1 MDFFERAEMFGVF
14 PSAVAAGMGVGAVL
28 SAVAV
33 VRILIP
39 HGKILSFVSDFLCV
53 VFFGLVLYIFSTGLT
68 GEIRYYS
75 LFGMLA
81 GCGGILKIG
90 DLTVMSAARKISKA
104 VQRKIVAPAVA
115 FITKIVARIKSGFVK
130 TA

>member
-1 MDFFERAEMFGVF
+1 MDFFEKAEMFGVF
-14 PSAVAAGMGVGAVL
+14 PSAVAVGMGIGAIL

-33 VRILIP
+33 IRVLLP
-39 HGKILSFVSDFLCV
+39 HGKILSFISDFLCV
-53 VFFGLVLYIFSTGLT
+53 VFFGLVLYVFSTGLT

-75 LFGMLA
+75 LFGMLV

-90 DLTVMSAARKISKA
+90 DMTVIAAARKISG
-104 VQRKIVAPAVA
+104 VIHRKIVAPIVA
-115 FITKIVARIKSGFVK
+115 FITKTGRHIKSGFVK